1 MSQLSKGKGNKG
13 KGNGP
18 YYPAHR
24 VPWRSCLD
32 VAEQRFLCA
41 FAEVHF
47 LQYAYGLH
55 QRSGARQM
63 SPRDAHYQNAVM
75 LVQAQLE
82 AAVEAIECL
91 RGLRIVQA
99 TLELPEAAQTF
110 LGWAE
115 AHHIQLQG
123 LLGCA
128 VAQAWRTYIQ
138 INEEDPEDLDS
149 GLWV

>member
-1 MSQLSKGKGNKG
+1 MSLLTKGKGSKG

-18 YYPAHR
+18 YYPAHA
-24 VPWRSCLD
+24 VPWRTRLD

-41 FAEVHF
+41 FAELHF

-55 QRSGARQM
+55 QRNGTRQM
-63 SPRDAHYQNAVM
+63 SPRDAHYQHAVM
-75 LVQAQLE
+75 LLQAQLE

-91 RGLRIVQA
+91 RGLSITQD
-99 TLELPEAAQTF
+99 TLGPAEKRRTF
-110 LGWAE
+110 LGWAT

-123 LLGCA
+123 ILGRA
-128 VAQAWRTYIQ
+128 VGRAWRTFEQ
-138 INEEDPEDLDS
+138 ISEEDHEDLDS

>member
-1 MSQLSKGKGNKG
+1 MSQLTKGKGNKG

-18 YYPAHR
+18 YYEAHS
-24 VPWRSCLD
+24 VPWRGSLD
-32 VAEQRFLCA
+32 AAEQRFLCA
-41 FAEVHF
+41 FAELHF

-55 QRSGARQM
+55 QRNGTRQM
-63 SPRDAHYQNAVM
+63 SPRDAHYQHAVM
-75 LVQAQLE
+75 LLQAQLE

-99 TLELPEAAQTF
+99 TLEPAEARRTF

-115 AHHIQLQG
+115 AHHIQLQD

-128 VAQAWRTYIQ
+128 VAQAWRTYVQ
-138 INEEDPEDLDS
+138 ISEEEI
-149 GLWV
+149 

>member
-1 MSQLSKGKGNKG
+1 MSLLTKGKGSKG

-41 FAEVHF
+41 FAELHF

-55 QRSGARQM
+55 QRNGSGMAQ
-63 SPRDAHYQNAVM
+63 DDYQHAVM
-75 LVQAQLE
+75 LLQAQLE

-91 RGLRIVQA
+91 RGLRIVQPPVESA
-99 TLELPEAAQTF
+99 EARQTF

-128 VAQAWRTYIQ
+128 VNQAWRTFEQ
-138 INEEDPEDLDS
+138 ISEEDPEDLDS

>member
-1 MSQLSKGKGNKG
+1 MSLLTKGKGSKG

-18 YYPAHR
+18 YSPAHR

-41 FAEVHF
+41 FAELHF

-55 QRSGARQM
+55 QRNGTRQI
-63 SPRDAHYQNAVM
+63 SPHDAHYQHAVM
-75 LVQAQLE
+75 LLQAQLE

-91 RGLRIVQA
+91 RGLRIVQPPVESA
-99 TLELPEAAQTF
+99 RARQTF

-123 LLGCA
+123 LLGC
-128 VAQAWRTYIQ
+128 VADQAWRTFVQ
-138 INEEDPEDLDS
+138 ISEEDPEDLDS